1 MYQKFPPFCAPHS
14 TNGHRLKRLKG
25 GVYAHPVLDVNHSA
39 ADLAVVLEIMG
50 NTLDRHV
57 HGTFTKV
64 GDDYIPEEHV
74 KLYPSGA
81 RVHPEDRHLTYD
93 HNRDKAIEALQSGN
107 THVILCWVDPVS
119 TKATLGIL
127 QAFRS
132 CL

>member
-1 MYQKFPPFCAPHS
+1 
-14 TNGHRLKRLKG
+14 
-25 GVYAHPVLDVNHSA
+25 
-39 ADLAVVLEIMG
+39 MG